1 MIGVV
6 KKYIVYL
13 ELKGKV
19 PRYFVDV
26 TENFFVVVTGDP
38 NEAVRVV
45 HNQRGTFIDT
55 DGHLLLN
62 LLSSRVVNVGL
73 VVYRDQN
80 CVFFREKILGFS
92 LTDQTVLLGLQNLRR
107 YDHLLGEI
115 ENSVCVSRGDF
126 LV

>member
-73 VVYRDQN
+73 VVYRDQS

-107 YDHLLGEI
+107 SDHLLG
-115 ENSVCVSRGDF
+115 
-126 LV
+126 